1 MSYCLAI
8 RTASGL
14 VFASDSR
21 THGGVDDV
29 NAYSKMHRFDAF
41 GDRVFVLLS
50 AGNLSTTQAV
60 LRRLREGVADAA
72 HASQVRGASAPG
84 RGGGKPSA
92 VAKLKQLASFMG
104 AGSASRVM
112 ERVSRRQADAPGAA
126 AEGLPAPAA
135 SAPRPPEASPLTHAE
150 TVFDAAEGVGRLSRA
165 VREEHR
171 ADEEDARFGASFIL
185 GGQIAGQPPELCLIY
200 PEGNCI
206 VPSPEKPF
214 LQIGETQYGKPILD
228 RFVTFDTP
236 LADAARCALVS
247 LDSTMRS
254 NLAVGPPLELAV
266 LERDGLAITRHE
278 RFEADAPFLL
288 DVQASWS
295 ATVARGMRELPR
307 FPWEAARGSEAR
319 SA

>member
-29 NAYSKMHRFDAF
+29 NAYSKMHRFEAF
-41 GDRVFVLLS
+41 EDRVFVLLS

-60 LRRLREGVADAA
+60 LRRLGEGAEATPAA
-72 HASQVRGASAPG
+72 GRGAAAAGRHARKPG
-84 RGGGKPSA
+84 AASR
-92 VAKLKQLASFMG
+92 LKQLAAFMRS
-104 AGSASRVM
+104 AG
-112 ERVSRRQADAPGAA
+112 
-126 AEGLPAPAA
+126 
-135 SAPRPPEASPLTHAE
+135 APRPGQAASQRGGAADAAPPMPPEGTPLRDAE
-150 TVFDAAEGVGRLSRA
+150 TVFDAAEAIGRLSRT

-171 ADEEDARFGASFIL
+171 MHGEDARFGASFIL

-206 VPSPEKPF
+206 VPSPDKPF
-214 LQIGETQYGKPILD
+214 LQIGEIQYGKPILD
-228 RFVTFDTP
+228 RFLTFDTP

-254 NLAVGPPLELAV
+254 NLAVGPPIELAV
-266 LERDGLAITRHE
+266 YEQDALRLARHE
-278 RFEADAPFLL
+278 RYAADAPFLL

-295 ATVARGMRELPR
+295 ATVARGMGELPR
-307 FPWEAARGSEAR
+307 FPWEGGDGAASGGGAEGT
-319 SA
+319 

>member
-29 NAYSKMHRFDAF
+29 HAYSKMHRFEAF
-41 GDRVFVLLS
+41 EDRVFVLLS

-60 LRRLREGVADAA
+60 LRRLGEGTESAA
-72 HASQVRGASAPG
+72 GRSAGTAGARKPGAASR
-84 RGGGKPSA
+84 
-92 VAKLKQLASFMG
+92 LKQLAAFMRSAG
-104 AGSASRVM
+104 ARAGQEAP
-112 ERVSRRQADAPGAA
+112 RRPAA
-126 AEGLPAPAA
+126 ASPAVPT
-135 SAPRPPEASPLTHAE
+135 SPQGAPLRDAE
-150 TVFDAAEGVGRLSRA
+150 TVFDAAEAIGRLSRS
-165 VREEHR
+165 VQEEHR
-171 ADEEDARFGASFIL
+171 AGGEDAKFGASFIL

-206 VPSPEKPF
+206 MPSPEKPF
-214 LQIGETQYGKPILD
+214 LQIGEIQYGKPILD
-228 RFVTFDTP
+228 RFLTLDTP

-254 NLAVGPPLELAV
+254 NLAVGPPIELA
-266 LERDGLAITRHE
+266 LYEQDALRLARHE

-295 ATVARGMRELPR
+295 ATVARGMGELPH
-307 FPWEAARGSEAR
+307 FPWEGGAGAGAQEP
-319 SA
+319 